1 MGIRYAHQLMLL
13 RGQATEIC
21 FDWLQTL
28 SICLVLQNRLN
39 R

>member
-1 MGIRYAHQLMLL
+1 MGIRYAYQLTLL

-28 SICLVLQNRLN
+28 SIYSVL
-39 R
+39 